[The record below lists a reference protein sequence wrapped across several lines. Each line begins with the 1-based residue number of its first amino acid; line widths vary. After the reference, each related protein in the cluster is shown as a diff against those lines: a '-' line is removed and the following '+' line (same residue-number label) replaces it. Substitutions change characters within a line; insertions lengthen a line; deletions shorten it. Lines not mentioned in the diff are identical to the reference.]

1 LGALKDVVW
10 RDAFPLI
17 TFSIGQE
24 SFLVERSNEQWIA
37 ALSQPGSDE
46 YDGALEDLRV
56 ILTRGLGYALADRSN
71 VRGTD
76 LEDFAQDALLKI
88 LKGLHTFRGESR
100 FTTWAHKI
108 AVRVAFTE
116 LRRRRWRD
124 VSFDEMTES
133 REGVSDFIPESLAD
147 PAIGPEQEAM
157 QHAILDTLRRL
168 IREELTDRQRQAMQ
182 AVLKGMPLGEVARR
196 MDTNRN
202 ALYKLLHDARQRLQ
216 KRMLGEGLLAQDVMS
231 AFEL

>member
-1 LGALKDVVW
+1 
-10 RDAFPLI
+10 
-17 TFSIGQE
+17 
-24 SFLVERSNEQWIA
+24 VERSNEQWID

-46 YDGALEDLRV
+46 YNAALEDLRA
-56 ILTRGLGYALADRSN
+56 ILVRGLGYALADRSN
-71 VRGTD
+71 VRDND
-76 LEDFAQDALLKI
+76 LEDFAQNALLKI

-124 VSFDEMTES
+124 VSLDEMTES
-133 REGVSDFIPESLAD
+133 KEGVGDFIPERLAD
-147 PAIGPEQEAM
+147 PSIGPEQEAM
-157 QHAILDTLRRL
+157 QRAILRTLRQL
-168 IREELTDRQRQAMQ
+168 INEELTDRQRQAMQ
-182 AVLKGMPLGEVARR
+182 AVLKGMPLEEVAHR

-216 KRMLGEGLLAQDVMS
+216 TRMLEEGLSAQQVMS